1 MARPVG
7 TRLAPARRG
16 DQIRAADLQHSV
28 LRLVSLAGDFC
39 GVIDDNTTFT
49 EQRQILRRTHSLL
62 NLSVW
67 LDRAADIGLAP
78 GQPRI
83 TAAQVNGAVDYA
95 LSAYARIAGLADRL
109 AFIDVLLDF
118 FQAVLSGEGERM
130 VATARQ
136 LRTASDA
143 VPARARST
151 ASTASTAGAVAA
163 GAPGPSEAGTSS
175 ASRRLPN
182 APLLAPYRLADFHRR
197 DWEVGEYVLLPIR
210 GMRSPELAAVQ
221 QTVPEVRN
229 TPKSVALL
237 AKAAALPTVP
247 EQAIVTPQILHST
260 HDDGAKLA
268 ALTKEEVLE
277 LKARA
282 PGVRVLPLVIYETTR
297 RPMLEIS
304 PLFKQVKAKAARL
317 EVKIVRDTD
326 GAPVQGAHVVAFTN
340 FEQRAGA
347 EATSDAGSIASLA
360 VDANRTLDVLLIYGP
375 SGYWGLYKTKIK
387 LRNGATLKL
396 KAVNLKEEDYLA
408 RLYGKKPDDAG
419 KGVTVGIIDTGV
431 ALDHP
436 DLKVAGGAAFVVA
449 ENDAGGPG
457 PAAEEGEHGS
467 HVAGI
472 VSSHG
477 KAPTG
482 KRGVAPGVK
491 LMSYRVFP
499 NAGGGA
505 TNYDI
510 IRAID
515 RGVTDG
521 CDLLNMSLGGAERDE
536 AVREAIKDAFDKG
549 TLCICATGNDGRGP
563 VNYPARWPESVS
575 VSAIGRK
582 GSFPDDSSEAMDV
595 QEPFAP
601 KDKEVFVAGFSN
613 IGPEVDL
620 TGPGVGIVSTVP
632 GGAYAVMSGTSMATP
647 AVTGAAAALLAQ
659 NPKVL
664 AMPRDGKRSIEML
677 KVLNGSAKSL
687 GLAREFE
694 GLGLLD

>member
-1 MARPVG
+1 MARPAG

-16 DQIRAADLQHSV
+16 DHIRAADLQHSV

-83 TAAQVNGAVDYA
+83 TAAHVNGAVDYA

-109 AFIDVLLDF
+109 AVIDVLLDF
-118 FQAVLSGEGERM
+118 FQAVLSGEGERI
-130 VATARQ
+130 VAAAHQ
-136 LRTASDA
+136 LRAASDA
-143 VPARARST
+143 LSTRAPGTAAAAEAPGT
-151 ASTASTAGAVAA
+151 ASTDATAAASAAATTTGAIAA
-163 GAPGPSEAGTSS
+163 GAPGTAFGGATAASTAGDVGAIAAGAAGPGEDGIPA
-175 ASRRLPN
+175 ASRPLPN

-197 DWEVGEYVLLPIR
+197 DWEVGEYVLLPLR

-221 QTVPEVRN
+221 QAVPEVRN

-268 ALTKEEVLE
+268 ALTQEEVLE
-277 LKARA
+277 LKAKA

-304 PLFKQVKAKAARL
+304 PLFKQVKPKAAKL

-347 EATSDAGSIASLA
+347 EATSDAGGIASLA
-360 VDANRTLDVLLIYGP
+360 IDANRTLDVLLIYGP

-387 LRNGATLKL
+387 LRNGTALKL

-457 PAAEEGEHGS
+457 PAAAEGEHGS

-620 TGPGVGIVSTVP
+620 TGPGVGHVSTVP
-632 GGAYAVMSGTSMATP
+632 GGAYAVMSGPSMATP
-647 AVTGAAAALLAQ
+647 ADTGAA
-659 NPKVL
+659 
-664 AMPRDGKRSIEML
+664 
-677 KVLNGSAKSL
+677 
-687 GLAREFE
+687 
-694 GLGLLD
+694 